1 MADRGKE
8 SPMIHSLRRAHWRW
22 MVVLTIALPI
32 LLLAF
37 LGARD
42 FSKHRADL
50 PDEVTH
56 PPQEQVPKTP

>member
-1 MADRGKE
+1 
-8 SPMIHSLRRAHWRW
+8 MIHSLRRAHWRW
-22 MVVLTIALPI
+22 LVVLAIALPI

-56 PPQEQVPKTP
+56 PPQEQVKKTP